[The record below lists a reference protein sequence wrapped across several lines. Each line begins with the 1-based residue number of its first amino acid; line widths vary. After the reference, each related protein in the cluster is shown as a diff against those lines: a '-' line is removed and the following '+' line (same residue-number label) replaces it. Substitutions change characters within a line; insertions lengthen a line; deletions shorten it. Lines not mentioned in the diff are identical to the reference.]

1 MEQKDFI
8 LDDKSVVM
16 EVDKKDSGNFAL
28 KITAF
33 TLFNRSNLVKNLI
46 TSQRIH
52 IVTENRFIESTESHL
67 RILVYFYFFPDQGKT
82 IGQTYNGSNETNKP
96 TGQTASSSEDY
107 ISIIIGALAA
117 LIVILIIIVIFV
129 IIRHKRRQSLN
140 RQSLKPVSDTV
151 LNNFQNMNGKVS
163 NGNVYN
169 GVATEEE
176 DHGKSMNGKGMLTLI
191 IQLHVY

>member
-1 MEQKDFI
+1 M
-8 LDDKSVVM
+8 
-16 EVDKKDSGNFAL
+16 
-28 KITAF
+28 
-33 TLFNRSNLVKNLI
+33 
-46 TSQRIH
+46 TS
-52 IVTENRFIESTESHL
+52 FL
-67 RILVYFYFFPDQGKT
+67 FPDPNSKT
-82 IGQTYNGSNETNKP
+82 SLNQASDDHDSKVP
-96 TGQTASSSEDY
+96 GQTASASEDY

-169 GVATEEE
+169 GVATEDD
-176 DHGKSMNGKGMLTLI
+176 DHQVKGVNGKGK
-191 IQLHVY
+191 HS